1 MIGLVAVELEGDVS
15 DGAHGRVDEG
25 GETAVLV
32 GIECVFT
39 AVDVGHE
46 AAQADAADGELVGEV
61 ELFGVG
67 EEVGVFIFAE
77 GGAVEAV
84 FDGLGVGGRRAGA
97 VQVVIIW
104 GLCTAGAGEK
114 SGSELQGAGG
124 S

>member
-1 MIGLVAVELEGDVS
+1 
-15 DGAHGRVDEG
+15 
-25 GETAVLV
+25 LV

-46 AAQADAADGELVGEV
+46 AAQADAADGEL